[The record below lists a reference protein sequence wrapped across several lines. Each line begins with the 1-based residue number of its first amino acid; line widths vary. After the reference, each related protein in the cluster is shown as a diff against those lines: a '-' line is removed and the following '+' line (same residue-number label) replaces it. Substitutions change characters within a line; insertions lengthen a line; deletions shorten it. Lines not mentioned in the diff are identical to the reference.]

1 MGTDFS
7 LGLNFTVLKNVFRKK
22 LTRSFGDAKKQLWQN
37 DSCEIENTRPTT
49 KGICLINKKQLWQ
62 NDSCEITRPNP
73 KGICSNNKKPL
84 RQNDSCEITRPN
96 PKGTCSNNKK
106 PLRQN
111 DSCEI
116 TRPNPKGTCSNNKK
130 PLRPTDSCEKGT
142 KMPGSRDSKWKNR
155 MKILGEWQEPK
166 MNEGNGVQ
174 SINFR
179 LSIF

>member
-1 MGTDFS
+1 LGTDFS
-7 LGLNFTVLKNVFRKK
+7 LGLNLTVLKNVFRKK

-96 PKGTCSNNKK
+96 PKG
-106 PLRQN
+106 
-111 DSCEI
+111 I
-116 TRPNPKGTCSNNKK
+116 CSNNKK
-130 PLRPTDSCEKGT
+130 PLRPKDSCEKGT
-142 KMPGSRDSKWKNR
+142 KMPGSRDSKWKNG
-155 MKILGEWQEPK
+155 MKMLGKWQEPK

-174 SINFR
+174 SINFI

>member
-1 MGTDFS
+1 LGTDFS

-106 PLRQN
+106 PLR
-111 DSCEI
+111 
-116 TRPNPKGTCSNNKK
+116 
-130 PLRPTDSCEKGT
+130 PTDSCEKGT

>member
-1 MGTDFS
+1 LGTDFS

-73 KGICSNNKKPL
+73 KG
-84 RQNDSCEITRPN
+84 
-96 PKGTCSNNKK
+96 
-106 PLRQN
+106 
-111 DSCEI
+111 
-116 TRPNPKGTCSNNKK
+116 TCSNNKK

-155 MKILGEWQEPK
+155 MEILGEWQEPK